1 MANKIPQQFID
12 DLMTRVDIVE
22 VIDTHVPLRKMG
34 RDYAACCPFHD
45 EKSPSFTVS
54 PTKQFYHCFG
64 CGAHG
69 TAISFLMEFERMGFI
84 DAVKELASRVGMQV
98 PMQDAAQDTHSGDL
112 YSVMEK
118 CADVYRRELNHPENG
133 KTARLYLQRRGLSD
147 TVQQAYGLG
156 FAPPGWDGLTRAL
169 GRDGAMQE
177 KLATTGMIIKR
188 SGGGYYDRF
197 RDRIMFPI
205 RDPRGRIIGFG
216 GRVLEQGTPKYMNS
230 PETPIFHK
238 GRELYGLYEARQA
251 SNHPE
256 RLLVVEGYMDV
267 LALAGHDI
275 HYAVATLG
283 TATTHEHL
291 ERLYRLT
298 PEVVFCFDGDKAGR
312 LAAWRALENALPVL
326 RDGRQARFMFLPE
339 GEDPDTLVQ
348 REGRQGFEDR
358 VAHSVPVS
366 TYFYEQLTRQVD
378 ISTMDGRARL
388 AELARPHL
396 SNLPAGVFKHMML
409 SRLAEIIRT
418 DTEILTHFLSNGKGL
433 PPVLGQRTGR
443 ERRGT
448 GTVRPVS
455 SKTPV
460 RYAIELLLQNPGLA
474 RSVDDPARLR
484 TVTVPGVDLFG
495 QLLELLMDN
504 PHLSSSA
511 LVEHW
516 RGRDE
521 GRYLMKLAQ
530 SQHPLPEAD
539 LEAEFQGA
547 LRRIFAL
554 HSEQRTTQLLDKARS
569 NALTTEEKD
578 ELRQLLR

>member
-1 MANKIPQQFID
+1 MAAKIPQQFID
-12 DLMTRVDIVE
+12 DLMSRVDIVE
-22 VIDTHVPLRKMG
+22 VIDAHVPLRKMG

-69 TAISFLMEFERMGFI
+69 TAIGFLMEFERMGFI
-84 DAVKELASRVGMQV
+84 DAVKDLASRVGMQV
-98 PMQDAAQDTHSGDL
+98 PLQDSERDSGGGDL

-118 CADVYRRELNHPENG
+118 CAELYRGELNHPERG
-133 KTARLYLQRRGLSD
+133 AAARRYLQRRGLSE
-147 TVQQAYGLG
+147 TVQRAYGLG

-169 GRDGAMQE
+169 GRDNAMQE
-177 KLATTGMIIKR
+177 RLASAGMLIKR
-188 SGGGYYDRF
+188 SGGGFYDRF

-205 RDPRGRIIGFG
+205 RDPRGRIIAFG
-216 GRVLEQGTPKYMNS
+216 GRVLDQGTPKYLNS

-238 GRELYGLYEARQA
+238 GRELYGLHEARLA
-251 SNHPE
+251 ANHPE
-256 RLLVVEGYMDV
+256 RLVVVEGYMDV
-267 LALAGHDI
+267 LALANHDI
-275 HYAVATLG
+275 HNAVATLG
-283 TATTHEHL
+283 TATTQEHL
-291 ERLYRLT
+291 ERLYRLA

-326 RDGRQARFMFLPE
+326 REGRQARFMFLPE

-348 REGRQGFEDR
+348 REDKQGFEDR
-358 VAHSVPVS
+358 VAHSIPVS
-366 TYFYEQLTRQVD
+366 TYFYEQLTQQVD

-396 SNLPAGVFKHMML
+396 SKLPAGVFKHMML
-409 SRLAEIIRT
+409 SRLAEITRT
-418 DTEILTHFLSNGKGL
+418 DTKTLTHLLSNGKGP
-433 PPVLGQRTGR
+433 PPVYGQRPGR
-443 ERRGT
+443 ERRG
-448 GTVRPVS
+448 GTDSVRPAA
-455 SKTPV
+455 KTPV

-474 RSVDDPARLR
+474 RSVEDPGRFRA
-484 TVTVPGVDLFG
+484 TAVPGADLLS

-516 RGRDE
+516 RGEDA
-521 GRYLMKLAQ
+521 GVYLMKLARA
-530 SQHPLPEAD
+530 QHPLPEAD

-547 LRRIFAL
+547 LSRILAL
-554 HSEQRTTQLLDKARS
+554 HSEQRAMQLLDKARS
-569 NALTTEEKD
+569 DALTADEKD